1 MTLETSVFGLKICL
15 VIAVLTVAACSS
27 PTTTPTAPRTMSSTS
42 PPTTIASATSSSTT
56 MAPPTPS
63 ATTTT
68 MAPRPYPCDEP
79 ASCSHP
85 SVGSALWELPVL
97 SIRFLPDADG
107 DGTID
112 VDSTGYV
119 GTVDSLR
126 QRIEEL
132 DTAGSWWMTE
142 STRYRGYAVSSE
154 PSLGFSIIDSL
165 EFIGAVPIGEAVPG
179 KEGWY
184 RPDYRTILTGLG
196 VCDWVDDQGVREIW
210 MWTQHHGE
218 IEPAESNMW
227 SPVGDISNS
236 ERTDDL
242 PPCGH
247 SYTVYN
253 YNFARS
259 VAEMLHNHGH
269 QAEALFGRG
278 DPVLFW
284 DHFVGGRTND
294 GGLVEPFRCGW
305 THTAPNGQS
314 HYDTYDDRV
323 VVSDCLHWTPGG
335 GTVSEVNCATWFEST
350 YGDAGCFDDGGLAF
364 YVWWFQSIP
373 GAGNGLTFEGDQ
385 LADWWVLFA
394 DLESVTAHRSWL
406 LEP

>member
-1 MTLETSVFGLKICL
+1 MTQKPLVVGLKTCV
-15 VIAVLTVAACSS
+15 VIGVLAVASCSS
-27 PTTTPTAPRTMSSTS
+27 LATTSSAPGSTS
-42 PPTTIASATSSSTT
+42 PRGPLTTIGATTTSSAVVTTSSTT
-56 MAPPTPS
+56 TTAPPTP
-63 ATTTT
+63 
-68 MAPRPYPCDEP
+68 PRLDPCDDP
-79 ASCSHP
+79 TSCSHP
-85 SVGSALWELPVL
+85 SVTSAEWELPVL

-112 VDSTGYV
+112 VESTGYV

-142 STRYRGYAVSSE
+142 STRYQGYAVSSE

-165 EFIGAVPIGEAVPG
+165 EFIAAVPIGEAVPG

-184 RPDYRTILTGLG
+184 RPDYRTILTGLD

-253 YNFARS
+253 YNFTRS

-284 DHFVGGRTND
+284 DHFVGGRTNE
-294 GGLVEPFRCGW
+294 GGLVEPLRCGW
-305 THTAPNGQS
+305 THTPPNGQA
-314 HYDTYDDRV
+314 HYDTFNQRIV
-323 VVSDCLHWTPGG
+323 ASDCLDWIPEGG
-335 GTVSEVNCATWFEST
+335 PTSQVNCATWFEAT
-350 YGDAGCFDDGGLAF
+350 YGDPSCFDDGGLAF
-364 YVWWFQSIP
+364 YVWWFQSVP
-373 GAGNGLTFEGDQ
+373 GANNDLRFEGSK
-385 LADWWVLFA
+385 LTNWWSLFA
-394 DLESVTAHRSWL
+394 DLESVTPDRSWL